1 MTSTRQPQHRATTE
15 ESVKPVGPRPT
26 GQLARFRWA
35 VTDGWVMTG
44 RNMAQVIRSPEE
56 IVIYFSLP
64 IMFVLVFG
72 YVFGSGMA
80 VPGAGSYRE
89 YLLPGVFV
97 MTMLYGLGATASGI
111 AMDVSRGVVDR
122 FRSMPMARTALVTGR
137 TGADLVR
144 ALLEMT
150 TLVACGLLVGW
161 QWRNGAA
168 DALAA
173 VALILL
179 LRLALTWVGIFF
191 GLIVPNPD
199 TVGVIVFPLAFPLT
213 ALSNVFVAPD
223 LMPQWLGAIS
233 AWNPLSATVAA
244 SRELF
249 GNPGT
254 GGDSWAAQHPL
265 ALAIAWPLGLI
276 AVFAPLTV
284 RRYQRLSR

>member
-1 MTSTRQPQHRATTE
+1 MTSTLQPHRRLSGAGST
-15 ESVKPVGPRPT
+15 VPYVPVPT
-26 GQLARFRWA
+26 GPPARFRWA
-35 VTDGWVMTG
+35 MADGWVMTG
-44 RNMAQVIRSPEE
+44 RNMAHVIRSPEE

-72 YVFGSGMA
+72 YVFGSGMT
-80 VPGAGSYRE
+80 VPGAGNYRE
-89 YLLPGVFV
+89 YLLPGVFA

-122 FRSMPMARTALVTGR
+122 FRSIPMARSALVVGR
-137 TGADLVR
+137 TGADLFR

-150 TLVACGLLVGW
+150 ALVVCGLLVGW
-161 QWRNGAA
+161 HWRNGLD

-173 VALILL
+173 VGLILL
-179 LRLALTWVGIFF
+179 LRVALTWVGIVL
-191 GLIVPNPD
+191 GLMVPNPD
-199 TVGVIVFPLAFPLT
+199 TVGVIVFPFAFPLT

-223 LMPQWLGAIS
+223 LMPDWLGAIA

-265 ALAIAWPLGLI
+265 ALAIAWPLILI
-276 AVFAPLTV
+276 AVFAPLAV

>member
-1 MTSTRQPQHRATTE
+1 MTALRW
-15 ESVKPVGPRPT
+15 G
-26 GQLARFRWA
+26 LA
-35 VTDGWVMTG
+35 DGWTMTR
-44 RNMAQVIRSPEE
+44 RNMAHVVRAPEE

-80 VPGAGSYRE
+80 VPDGGNYRE

-97 MTMLYGLGATASGI
+97 MTMLYGLGATATGI
-111 AMDVSRGVVDR
+111 AVDVSRGVVDR
-122 FRSMPMARTALVTGR
+122 FRSIDMARSALLVGR
-137 TGADLVR
+137 SGADLLR
-144 ALLEMT
+144 ALLEMA
-150 TLVACGLLVGW
+150 TLVVCGLLVGW
-161 QWRNGAA
+161 QWRDGVV

-173 VALILL
+173 VGLILL
-179 LRLALTWVGIFF
+179 LRLALTWVGIYL
-191 GLIVPNPD
+191 GLVVPNPD
-199 TVGVIVFPLAFPLT
+199 TVSVIVFPVAFPLT

-223 LMPQWLGAIS
+223 LMPHWLGTIS

-254 GGDSWAAQHPL
+254 GGDSWVAQHPL
-265 ALAIAWPLGLI
+265 LLAIVWPVLLI
-276 AVFAPLTV
+276 AIFAPLAV